1 MIATIATKAIT
12 PTAMAIHRRHALSA
26 ALAHQGPAMPGARAA
41 GSGAASATIGSRA
54 AGTTCARHRHRT
66 CALGRHPTPIALGRP
81 HMPSIR
87 PGGTAPQRRL
97 APGLSAPM
105 DTSRPQ
111 RSTKTHGVFSL
122 ETQRPE
128 SLIAIAGRAVPSRV
142 QRPCNAT
149 GLGAYIKM
157 CSASLPPPKIT

>member
-12 PTAMAIHRRHALSA
+12 PTAMAIHRRHVLSA
-26 ALAHQGPAMPGARAA
+26 ALAHQGQAMPGARAA

-66 CALGRHPTPIALGRP
+66 CALGHHPTPIALGRP

-105 DTSRPQ
+105 GTFRPQ

-122 ETQRPE
+122 GTQRPQ

>member
-12 PTAMAIHRRHALSA
+12 PTAMAIHRRHVLSA
-26 ALAHQGPAMPGARAA
+26 APARQGQAMPGARAA
-41 GSGAASATIGSRA
+41 GSGAVSATIGNRA

-66 CALGRHPTPIALGRP
+66 CALGRP

-122 ETQRPE
+122 GTQRPQ

>member
-12 PTAMAIHRRHALSA
+12 PTAMAIHRRHVLSA
-26 ALAHQGPAMPGARAA
+26 APARQGQAMPGARAA

-122 ETQRPE
+122 ETQRPQ

>member
-1 MIATIATKAIT
+1 
-12 PTAMAIHRRHALSA
+12 
-26 ALAHQGPAMPGARAA
+26 
-41 GSGAASATIGSRA
+41 
-54 AGTTCARHRHRT
+54 
-66 CALGRHPTPIALGRP
+66 
-81 HMPSIR
+81 
-87 PGGTAPQRRL
+87 
-97 APGLSAPM
+97 M

-122 ETQRPE
+122 ETQRPQ
-128 SLIAIAGRAVPSRV
+128 SLIAIAGRAAPSRV

>member
-41 GSGAASATIGSRA
+41 GSGAASATIGNRA

-66 CALGRHPTPIALGRP
+66 CDLGRP

-97 APGLSAPM
+97 GPGLSAPM
-105 DTSRPQ
+105 GTFRAQ
-111 RSTKTHGVFSL
+111 GSTKTHGVFSL
-122 ETQRPE
+122 ETQRPQ

>member
-1 MIATIATKAIT
+1 MIATIATIATKAIT
-12 PTAMAIHRRHALSA
+12 STAMAIHRRHVLSA
-26 ALAHQGPAMPGARAA
+26 APARQGQTMPGARAA

-66 CALGRHPTPIALGRP
+66 CALGHHPTPIALGRP

-105 DTSRPQ
+105 DTSHPQ

-128 SLIAIAGRAVPSRV
+128 SLIAIAGRVVPSRV

-149 GLGAYIKM
+149 GLGA
-157 CSASLPPPKIT
+157 

>member
-12 PTAMAIHRRHALSA
+12 PTAMAIHRRHVLSA

-66 CALGRHPTPIALGRP
+66 CALGHHPTPIALGRP
-81 HMPSIR
+81 HMPNIR

-105 DTSRPQ
+105 GTFRPQ